1 MNNKRSVIVRLAIIL
16 IIPLILITS
25 LSLLQKPSYNLLSLF
40 NFKAFRSVK
49 NTKMTNSPVNE
60 KSVTHRTNLS
70 SNDSSTVKA
79 LSKSQINY
87 GIPVLCYHDVNPTTG
102 NELLL
107 HPNKFRKQMQY
118 LKDHGYTPLS
128 MDQLYSFLKEDGA
141 LPEKPVVLTFDDG
154 YVGNYTYAFPVLKE
168 FGFNA
173 TIFIISDC
181 IDLGPYMTSEQIK
194 EMTSYGIDIE
204 SHTTNH
210 CDLSKMDLKAQTD
223 NLKSSKEKLE
233 HLINKPVDYLAYPY
247 GKYNMYTRK
256 AAAAAGY
263 KMGFSLH
270 GALTDKKDNIYNLD
284 RFYISNNYSIDYFIK
299 ILSTK
304 SR

>member
-1 MNNKRSVIVRLAIIL
+1 
-16 IIPLILITS
+16 
-25 LSLLQKPSYNLLSLF
+25 
-40 NFKAFRSVK
+40 
-49 NTKMTNSPVNE
+49 MTNSPVNE
-60 KSVTHRTNLS
+60 KSVTHRTKLS
-70 SNDSSTVKA
+70 SNDSSAVKA
-79 LSKSQINY
+79 LSKSQVNY

-210 CDLSKMDLKAQTD
+210 CDLSKMNLTAQTN

-247 GKYNMYTRK
+247 GKYNMDTRK

-270 GALTDKKDNIYNLD
+270 GALTDKKDNLYNLD
-284 RFYISNNYSIDYFIK
+284 RLYVSNNNSMSDFVS